1 MHALLVGCG
10 AMAAGW
16 SEAVQGNPLIADR
29 VTLVGLVDA
38 NETIAQ
44 DFAAKQDLAD
54 IPIFSTVD
62 DALSSLDIDVVFDVT
77 PPNVRPVIVRS
88 ALNSGV
94 HILSEKPMAPS
105 LDEAHSLAQAAKDA
119 RRIYGVT
126 QNRRYSQSIR
136 RIGQFLRSGGIGE
149 VTGLHADFFIGA
161 RFGGFRDHMENVLL
175 LDMSIHHFDAA
186 RYLSGKEPQATYCVE
201 TNPAGSW
208 YDHGA
213 SASATFEMSDNV
225 LFTYRGSWCAEGAQT
240 AWDASWRITGSKG
253 TLLWDGED
261 QISAHIGTG
270 APEFLRD
277 TEQLSVPAL
286 DDEYQ
291 SQGHA
296 SVIAEFLDA
305 IADGRAPETDST
317 DNLNS
322 IAMVFAAIESAKT
335 SQRIPINI
343 EQS

>member
-1 MHALLVGCG
+1 MRALLVGCG
-10 AMAAGW
+10 AMATGW
-16 SEAVQGNPLIADR
+16 SEAIQGNALIADR

-38 NETIAQ
+38 NETIAR
-44 DFAAKQDLAD
+44 DFAAKQNLAD

-62 DALSSLDIDVVFDVT
+62 GALSSLDVDVVFDVT
-77 PPNVRPVIVRS
+77 PPNVRPIIVRS

-94 HILSEKPMAPS
+94 HILSEKPMAPNF
-105 LDEAHSLAQAAKDA
+105 DEAQALAQAAKDA
-119 RRIYGVT
+119 GRIYGVT

-136 RIGQFLRSGGIGE
+136 RIGQFLRTGGIGD

-186 RYLSGKEPQATYCVE
+186 RYLSGKEPQAAYCVE

-208 YDHGA
+208 YEHGA
-213 SASATFEMSDNV
+213 SAAATFEMSDNV
-225 LFTYRGSWCAEGAQT
+225 LFSYRGSWCAEGAQT
-240 AWDASWRITGSKG
+240 AWDARWRITGSKG

-261 QISAHIGTG
+261 HIEARIGVG
-270 APEFLRD
+270 APEFLRE
-277 TEQLSVPAL
+277 TEEIAVPAL
-286 DDEYQ
+286 GDEYQ

-305 IADGRAPETDST
+305 IAEGRAPETDST
-317 DNLNS
+317 DNLHS
-322 IAMVFAAIESAKT
+322 IAMVFGAIESAKT
-335 SQRIPINI
+335 GKRIPINI
-343 EQS
+343 EQK